1 MRILKTTIVFLRTQ
15 QAVLLL
21 LILALLAQLPH
32 TATVFHRIST
42 TQSETLFFG
51 MELGAFYGWTLAYV
65 AAISVELAV
74 LMFVVRGRKWY
85 SWGFAA
91 CSVLMNM
98 FYYWKP
104 TWSLWVFPYPIDLLA
119 ALLWSLI
126 LPVAIALYSHEIK
139 HERDAEEEQT
149 QTTITEEQVLPS
161 FLPLVL
167 QEVQTQ
173 GNNGFTP
180 FTNGALDTIAAA
192 LTPNDT
198 PAKQRNQPSK
208 TKASIPTAKS
218 SRPQQVANLKQAGK
232 SNAEIARLLSITES
246 TVRVNWK
253 QYNDSQKEQANGSSS
268 NNNGTGNNGF
278 NPIGTSNA
286 SQKQTGGAA
295 YSGAG
300 ETHWSAT
307 DAEGSASPTD
317 QPGFEAGTYSL
328 AT

>member
-42 TQSETLFFG
+42 TQSTTTLAGF
-51 MELGAFYGWTLAYV
+51 ELGTVYGWALAYV

-98 FYYWKP
+98 FYYWNP

-161 FLPLVL
+161 FLPPVL

-173 GNNGFTP
+173 GNGFMP
-180 FTNGALDTIAAA
+180 FTNEALDTIAAA
-192 LTPNDT
+192 LTPNAT

-208 TKASIPTAKS
+208 TKAPTPTAKS

-253 QYNDSQKEQANGSSS
+253 QYKDSLKEQTNGSDSNNHASS
-268 NNNGTGNNGF
+268 NGISNGSALTFGTDQEQAGWTAHPGTG
-278 NPIGTSNA
+278 
-286 SQKQTGGAA
+286 
-295 YSGAG
+295 
-300 ETHWSAT
+300 ETYRAT
-307 DAEGSASPTD
+307 IDAEGETATAD
-317 QPGFEAGTYSL
+317 QLGAETGAYQM
-328 AT
+328 AA